1 VSCVASRAHHRCPA
15 RFRRR
20 RALASFRFPVG
31 FPSLHRRRCV
41 TSRAK
46 VTDVCVYNISKIP
59 SVAVDANPESRVLQL
74 YMYCNILSFVLFHFA
89 SHLDMSRALTRAL
102 DDSDSDAPDVS
113 IDRQA
118 LVDAEA
124 KLVDAARRVTV
135 ARTQFAEYARA
146 RAEELR
152 DIDSDALETAVRA
165 AAEKFSAG
173 DDMWTSF
180 EDVREALRA
189 AAEDAERAA
198 AACEDELARDADA
211 TAATVSGT
219 TKKRSADDADVR
231 GAEPADDEMIDAEI
245 SIGLDDLDASDASS
259 QGFVERAKYVPLR
272 LTSDERKW
280 LRLLEAALHVSEYTD
295 KVDIVSYKSK
305 TQRITK
311 QLREI
316 CAILTGLVVA
326 TDYKT
331 GQQLCVDR
339 DFKDNEEFFQDV
351 FEIGRRHKVMN
362 PEKMRS
368 EYGKMVYLLQDS
380 QSPQVQEL
388 LEFRLVKPLKTVYS
402 FLKARNGEGLLADAN
417 MELATGEIMHEGL
430 PRHEVQRMIKKKE
443 RARDYIASKY
453 QSATL
458 SKEDILQCLYSIAD
472 NNAYLRFNRDPVDK
486 MLGYLAQFF
495 NPNAIEGGF
504 SLAITMGL
512 HGARLSHNHQKQ
524 YTYASQSMMLW
535 REVSNDMFKLWYLA
549 ESDLLSETSR
559 YDLTNTGQGL
569 NRVQSA
575 PRVGKAMHG
584 ILATCQRK
592 LGHWV
597 GSSVIHLGD
606 HNVPNAL
613 MFIDKYTQVSRILNP
628 VVLVI
633 EQIPVLAKDPGLKA
647 YIDAQFGGVE
657 NAQKTILKDFF
668 SYAFDGSGAEN
679 FFDAGSC
686 IDGRLTSAWNW
697 CSKIEKKSYYPIFK
711 LAGFSGFDGGDFRS

>member
-1 VSCVASRAHHRCPA
+1 
-15 RFRRR
+15 
-20 RALASFRFPVG
+20 
-31 FPSLHRRRCV
+31 
-41 TSRAK
+41 
-46 VTDVCVYNISKIP
+46 
-59 SVAVDANPESRVLQL
+59 
-74 YMYCNILSFVLFHFA
+74 
-89 SHLDMSRALTRAL
+89 MSRALTRAL
-102 DDSDSDAPDVS
+102 DDSDSDTADARV
-113 IDRQA
+113 DRQSI
-118 LVDAEA
+118 VDAEA
-124 KLVDAARRVTV
+124 NRAALADAARRVTV
-135 ARTQFAEYARA
+135 ARAQFAEYARA

-152 DIDSDALETAVRA
+152 DIDTDALATCVRA

-173 DDMWTSF
+173 DDMWASF
-180 EDVREALRA
+180 GDVREALRA

-198 AACEDELARDADA
+198 VACEVELARDADA
-211 TAATVSGT
+211 TAGT
-219 TKKRSADDADVR
+219 TSTKKRSADDVDDAR
-231 GAEPADDEMIDAEI
+231 DDEDEDTDMMDAGT
-245 SIGLDDLDASDASS
+245 SLDDDGGGASGEAS
-259 QGFVERAKYVPLR
+259 QAAFVERAKYVPLR
-272 LTSDERKW
+272 LTAEERKW

-305 TQRITK
+305 TQRITR

-331 GQQLCVDR
+331 GQRLCVDR
-339 DFKDNEEFFQDV
+339 DFKHNEAFFQDV

-380 QSPQVQEL
+380 QSPEVQEL
-388 LEFRLVKPLKTVYS
+388 LEFRLVKPLKTVHS
-402 FLKARNGEGLLADAN
+402 FLKERGGERLLADAN
-417 MELATGEIMHEGL
+417 MELATAEIMHEGL

-443 RARDYIASKY
+443 RAREHIASKY

-486 MLGYLAQFF
+486 MLGYLSHFF

-524 YTYASQSMMLW
+524 YAYASQSMMLW

-549 ESDLLSETSR
+549 EADLLSETSR

-575 PRVGKAMHG
+575 PRVGKAMHS
-584 ILATCQRK
+584 ILAQCQRK
-592 LGHWV
+592 LGSWV
-597 GSSVIHLGD
+597 GSSVVHLGD

-633 EQIPVLAKDPGLKA
+633 EHIPSLAKDAGLKA

-657 NAQKTILKDFF
+657 HAQKTILCDFLRF
-668 SYAFDGSGAEN
+668 AFDGSGAEN

-697 CSKIEKKSYYPIFK
+697 CSKIEKKPYYPLFK
-711 LAGFSGFDGGDFRS
+711 LAGFTGFDGGDFRS